1 MLMEELSVIDAPS
14 DGDFLISMAAG
25 MTVVVVATAVVILAF
40 GC

>member
-1 MLMEELSVIDAPS
+1 MLMEELNVVDAPS
-14 DGDFLISMAAG
+14 DGDFIIAFAAG